1 MKISFLCSSM
11 EPGRDGVGDYVAQF
25 ARALAR
31 RGLECQIVAL
41 CDRYVSAPA
50 MGSLNGAPVELV
62 RLPARH
68 WQADEIGVAEAALR
82 RFDPDWTSLQMV
94 SYGYEQRGL
103 LLWSGSRFER
113 LRTKRARRHLMLHE
127 LWIGES
133 LDYGLKDRAVG
144 WLQKKLLLR
153 ALRSWAPEV
162 IHTSNP
168 TYRELLLRNGVVAAE
183 LPLPGNIRI
192 AAIDARLTRRWVMQ
206 RAHLEGGAELFLAG
220 VFGALHP
227 YWSDSSW
234 ADRLARACAS
244 AGRRL
249 VVLQIGRKTEVGAQ
263 IWSALKAAAESRV
276 RFVEMG
282 EMNEGDI
289 SIALQGIDLGIS
301 TSAWAVVGKS
311 GAVATML
318 EHGLPVAVPR
328 TEHRLRIGPTP
339 EPSPHPRLYRFD
351 DHFLSLVATD
361 SLLRVGPYADGHVY
375 ERFLASLPDGREG
388 ASEAACAS
396 PVQ

>member
-25 ARALAR
+25 ARTLTG
-31 RGLECQIVAL
+31 RGLDCQIVAL

-50 MGSLNGAPVELV
+50 IASLHGAPVEVV
-62 RLPARH
+62 RLPSAH
-68 WQADEIGVAEAALR
+68 WQADEIGFAEAALR

-113 LRTKRARRHLMLHE
+113 LRLKRARRHLMLHE

-133 LDYGLKDRAVG
+133 LDYGIKDRAVG

-153 ALRSWAPEV
+153 AVRAWAPEV

-168 TYRELLLRNGVVAAE
+168 TYRELLLRNGVAAAE

-192 AAIDARLTRRWVMQ
+192 AAIDGRLARRWVMQ
-206 RAHLEGGAELFLAG
+206 RAHLDDAELFLAG
-220 VFGALHP
+220 VFGALPP
-227 YWSDSSW
+227 YWSDRSW
-234 ADRLARACAS
+234 VSRLARACES

-249 VVLQIGRKTEVGAQ
+249 VVLQIGRKTEGGEQ
-263 IWSALKAAAESRV
+263 IWSTLAAAPGVRV
-276 RFVEMG
+276 DFIEMG
-282 EMNEGDI
+282 EMKEEDI
-289 SIALQGIDLGIS
+289 SLALQGIDLGIA
-301 TSAWAVVGKS
+301 TSPWAVVGKS

-318 EHGLPVAVPR
+318 EHGLPVVVTR
-328 TEHRLRIGPTP
+328 TEHRLRVGPTP

-351 DHFLSLVATD
+351 GHFLSLVATG
-361 SLLRVGPYADGHVY
+361 SLLRVAPYADGRVY
-375 ERFLASLPDGREG
+375 ERFLESLLNGREV
-388 ASEAACAS
+388 ASEAACTS
-396 PVQ
+396 PAQ